1 MAHLQVFIALIAV
14 EKKPFL
20 LAHLPQLIEVALR
33 ARLFGGDRMDD
44 ERTQHE
50 EDAIKESKVA
60 ATELLDNLEKK
71 VGSSAL
77 IGHYADIQRK
87 LQASKAEKK
96 RILASEAIKDPKSY
110 AVRKVRTYS
119 KYILYYLLY

>member
-1 MAHLQVFIALIAV
+1 
-14 EKKPFL
+14 
-20 LAHLPQLIEVALR
+20 
-33 ARLFGGDRMDD
+33 MDD